1 MKNKTELT
9 SLDCV
14 RKSFFKVGTLALS
27 AILVTLVITAG
38 SSDALAA
45 TKKLT
50 DSKVESYEA
59 QLAKLNQQMET
70 LQGQIS
76 TAKSDIEKTIAEK
89 ERIDG
94 ELNILIQKI
103 GVTNALISELATN
116 IEIKNGEISD
126 SEAEYQKKYEIFKE
140 RLRVAHEDGQVSYI
154 AMLFGADSIS
164 DFLSRADRVGAM
176 LEYDTKVMADLK
188 NEKANLET
196 AKGLFEEQKAA
207 QESYLAQLKA
217 DEAALDKKK
226 DEAANYYAKLQS
238 NRDYY
243 ITLYEKQL
251 AAEEQLQK
259 ELQAYLKELERQQ
272 NNKYVGGT
280 FMWPLPLAHTRV
292 SSYYG
297 YRPNPWT
304 GKQELHNGIDIP
316 APYGTDIY
324 ASNSG
329 TVTTATSHWSYGNY
343 IMINHGGGY
352 ATLYAHCSQLLV
364 QKGDKV
370 TKGQLIARVGSTGSS
385 TGNHLH
391 FSLYENSAHTDP
403 MKFFK

>member
-1 MKNKTELT
+1 MKKNRELT
-9 SLDCV
+9 SFANI
-14 RKSFFKVGTLALS
+14 RKKLLRIGTLAVS
-27 AILVTLVITAG
+27 AVLVTLAVTSG
-38 SSDALAA
+38 SGDSLSA

-103 GVTNALISELATN
+103 DVTNALINELATN
-116 IEIKNGEISD
+116 IEIKNGEIST
-126 SEAEYQKKYEIFKE
+126 SQGEYQKKYEAFKE
-140 RLRVAHEDGQVSYI
+140 RLRVTHEDGKISYI

-164 DFLSRADRVGAM
+164 DFLSRVDRIGAM
-176 LEYDTKVMADLK
+176 LEYDTKVMTELK
-188 NEKANLET
+188 EEKANLET
-196 AKGLFEEQKAA
+196 AKSLFEEQKAA
-207 QESYLAQLKA
+207 QEIYLAGLKA

-226 DEAANYYAKLQS
+226 DEAASYYAKLQS
-238 NRDYY
+238 NKAYY
-243 ITLYEKQL
+243 TALYEKQL
-251 AAEEQLQK
+251 EAEEQLQK

-280 FMWPLPLAHTRV
+280 FMWPVPLAHTRV

-297 YRPNPWT
+297 GRPSPLT
-304 GKQELHNGIDIP
+304 GKWEVHNGIDIP

-329 TVTTATSHWSYGNY
+329 TVTIATSHWSYGNY

-352 ATLYAHCSQLLV
+352 ATLYAHCSKLLV

-370 TKGQLIARVGSTGSS
+370 TKGQVIAKVGSTGSS

>member
-1 MKNKTELT
+1 MEKDKKLT
-9 SLDCV
+9 SFV
-14 RKSFFKVGTLALS
+14 NIRKRLLRIGTLAAS
-27 AILVTLVITAG
+27 AVLVTLAVTSGG
-38 SSDALAA
+38 SDTISAA
-45 TKKLT
+45 KKLT

-59 QLAKLNQQMET
+59 QIAKLNQQMET
-70 LQGQIS
+70 LKGQIS

-103 GVTNALISELATN
+103 DVTNALINELATN
-116 IEIKNGEISD
+116 IEIKNGEIST
-126 SEAEYQKKYEIFKE
+126 SEGEYQRKYEIFKE
-140 RLRVAHEDGQVSYI
+140 RLRVTHEDGKISYI

-164 DFLSRADRVGAM
+164 DFLSRVDRIGAM
-176 LEYDTKVMADLK
+176 LEYDTKVMTELK
-188 NEKANLET
+188 DEKANLET
-196 AKGLFEEQKAA
+196 AKSLYEEQKAA

-226 DEAANYYAKLQS
+226 DEAASYYAKLQS
-238 NRDYY
+238 NREYY
-243 ITLYEKQL
+243 IALYEKQL
-251 AAEEQLQK
+251 AAEEQLQA

-272 NNKYVGGT
+272 NNKFVGGT
-280 FMWPLPLAHTRV
+280 FMWPLPLANTRV

-297 YRPNPWT
+297 YRPNPFT

-329 TVTTATSHWSYGNY
+329 TVTVATNHWSYGNY

-352 ATLYAHCSQLLV
+352 ATLYAHCSKLLV

-370 TKGQLIARVGSTGSS
+370 SKGDIIAKVGSTGSS

>member
-1 MKNKTELT
+1 MKKQIELT
-9 SLDCV
+9 PFV
-14 RKSFFKVGTLALS
+14 NIRKKLLRIGTFAAAVVLVTLAVTSGSGDALS
-27 AILVTLVITAG
+27 A
-38 SSDALAA
+38 
-45 TKKLT
+45 KKLT

-59 QLAKLNQQMET
+59 QLAKLEQQMET
-70 LQGQIS
+70 LKGQIS

-103 GVTNALISELATN
+103 NVTNALISELATN

-126 SEAEYQKKYEIFKE
+126 SEGEYQRKYEIFKE
-140 RLRVAHEDGQVSYI
+140 RLRVTHEDGKVSYI

-164 DFLSRADRVGAM
+164 DFLSRVDRIGAM
-176 LEYDTKVMADLK
+176 LEYDTKVMSQLK
-188 NEKANLET
+188 EEKANLET
-196 AKGLFEEQKAA
+196 AKGIFEEQKAA

-217 DEAALDKKK
+217 DEAALDRKK

-243 ITLYEKQL
+243 IALYEKQL

-280 FMWPLPLAHTRV
+280 FMWPLPLNHTRI

-304 GKQELHNGIDIP
+304 GKPELHNGIDIP

-370 TKGQLIARVGSTGSS
+370 TKGQLIAKVGSTGSS